1 MSADII
7 PMPPP
12 HEPAPPSNITPLPQ
26 AVTTTSTSKA
36 TAPPASVSDTLSQL
50 LKNPFVLAGG
60 ALLAGMALTRLF
72 ATPSMQKLARDLAEE
87 ALRRARM
94 APADEKPAAPS
105 LLEEAVEA
113 VRPQITDAARSFLAQ
128 ILKKP

>member
-7 PMPPP
+7 PMPAP
-12 HEPAPPSNITPLPQ
+12 HDPAPPSNITPMPQ
-26 AVTTTSTSKA
+26 
-36 TAPPASVSDTLSQL
+36 TAPVPAPAPGTAAGLDTLSKL
-50 LKNPFVLAGG
+50 LKNPFVIAGG

-72 ATPSMQKLARDLAEE
+72 ATPSMQKLARDLADE
-87 ALRRARM
+87 ALRRARQ
-94 APADEKPAAPS
+94 APANDEPPAPPS
-105 LLEEAVEA
+105 LLEEAVES